1 MYAVIDG
8 HGGDFCALFLR
19 QRLEMEIRKQLT
31 DPECGLKRNGKFGI
45 NECITN
51 ALKRAF
57 LNLDE

>member
-1 MYAVIDG
+1 ME
-8 HGGDFCALFLR
+8 
-19 QRLEMEIRKQLT
+19 QEIRKELT
-31 DPECGLKRNGKFGI
+31 DPDNGIKSKTSKEGV